1 MDDVIIGSLA
11 RMPTNILAKL
21 SINKCIIVE
30 ITSIYVQY

>member
-1 MDDVIIGSLA
+1 MGDVIIGSLV
-11 RMPTNILAKL
+11 RMPTDVWAKL